1 MIDSVLC
8 ELEGAL
14 IDCSAQ
20 QRRALQSAFAGEGIS
35 LPDALYD
42 EHCSG
47 RSTELA
53 VEAALHALQHS
64 DDPVLPELLV
74 LGSRRHFRNEIS
86 RGVLLAPGAA
96 DFLDAARATS
106 RLALVTCSARAEAE
120 LLLSIAGLD
129 STFECT
135 ICADDVRESA
145 ASGAL
150 YDGAIAR
157 LGRRRTVDRRR
168 VVALVSGSEGARNAR
183 AAGVHCVIVGS
194 LPRDEQIGVTAVAS
208 LAEITPA
215 LLESLTDPARE
226 YAA

>member
-1 MIDSVLC
+1 MIDAVLC

-20 QRRALQSAFAGEGIS
+20 RRRALQSAFAGEGIS

-53 VEAALHALQHS
+53 VEAALHALRRS

-74 LGSRRHFRNEIS
+74 LGSRRSFRNEIS

-96 DFLDAARATS
+96 DFLDATRAIS
-106 RLALVTCSARAEAE
+106 RLALVTRSARAEAE

-129 STFECT
+129 STFECI
-135 ICADDVRESA
+135 ICADDVRETA

-150 YDGAIAR
+150 YDGALAR
-157 LGRRRTVDRRR
+157 LGRRRAVDRGR
-168 VVALVSGSEGARNAR
+168 VVALVSGSEGARDAR
-183 AAGVHCVIVGS
+183 AAGVHGVIVGS
-194 LPRDEQIGVTAVAS
+194 APHDQQVGVTAVGS

-215 LLESLTDPARE
+215 LLESLTDSAKE
-226 YAA
+226 CAA